1 MNSSLTPLLWF
12 GAIVVL
18 IPLALWLLKRTPIG
32 SGAGSG
38 PLRHVA
44 MLPLSASQRVTV
56 VELRYGNTARW
67 LVLGVSAG
75 RIDALATL
83 DAPPEVP
90 RYVAQPQAGTVD
102 QLIARWRG
110 GAQL

>member
-1 MNSSLTPLLWF
+1 LL
-12 GAIVVL
+12 ALVAVVAA
-18 IPLALWLLKRTPIG
+18 IPLSLWLLRR
-32 SGAGSG
+32 SGMAGG
-38 PLRHVA
+38 RPTDLLHTVA
-44 MLPLSASQRVTV
+44 QLPLSASQRVTV
-56 VELRYGNTARW
+56 VELRYGHTARW

-83 DAPPEVP
+83 DAPPDVP
-90 RYVAQPQAGTVD
+90 PDVLQPQAGTVD